1 LPEVASPN
9 WTVSRARWLRT
20 SRVSRGGTSVDADI
34 FRPHRPAAAEEACR
48 MHAKLAGYYWP
59 LRPCVPQRTHAKLL
73 TSTSS
78 GVSGPPVAED
88 P

>member
-1 LPEVASPN
+1 
-9 WTVSRARWLRT
+9 
-20 SRVSRGGTSVDADI
+20 
-34 FRPHRPAAAEEACR
+34 